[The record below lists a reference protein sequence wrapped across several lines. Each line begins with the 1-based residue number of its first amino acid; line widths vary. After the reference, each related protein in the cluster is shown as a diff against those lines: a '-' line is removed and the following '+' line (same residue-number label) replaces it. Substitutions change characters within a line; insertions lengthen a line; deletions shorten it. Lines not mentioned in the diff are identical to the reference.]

1 MKTITHLLFACCLSL
16 PLLAAEPQ
24 SEAALIKVLTDG
36 ASTHHQ
42 KNDAC
47 IELGRVGTQAAVA
60 PLAALLADDKLA
72 HMARYALETIP
83 HPSVDEALRAALGRL
98 QGRLLTGVI
107 QSVGVRRD
115 AQAVPALAKHLGA
128 TDPEVAAAAAVALG
142 RIGTPAAREPLVG
155 ALGRVPAAAEGLL
168 ACAEA
173 AVPTDA
179 CALYDRLRA
188 SQVPSHVKMAAVRGA
203 ILSRG
208 AEAGLPLL
216 LEQLRSD
223 DPAMFSVALRVG
235 QELVGTGVTQAFA
248 TELPR
253 LPAVKQVGVVALLGE
268 RGDGAAAPALIA
280 LVERG
285 EPVARV
291 AAIAALERLGCAAA
305 LPVFARL
312 AVSKE
317 DEQVVKAAQAALV
330 SFSGQEADAMIV
342 SLLDKPDN
350 ALRLLG
356 IDLAGRRRIVSAVPR
371 LLDLA
376 ASQDA
381 QLAAASLKVLG
392 ELAGEGELN
401 ALLTI
406 LPKTPVLEAAERA
419 VSAVCQ
425 RLSVLRPG
433 AVAVIKAVYG
443 VLPDGPQKEVTAKV
457 AEMIKDGKTMLE
469 INNGSFGDSA
479 PGKVKQ
485 FEMTYTINGVPRKA
499 KTGEGA
505 TLRIDVGAAALP
517 PPVFKALTD
526 AYAQANGAPKLAL
539 LRILSNIGGAE
550 SLALVRQAAASAD
563 PTLKEA
569 AQRALCDWQSPD
581 VVPDLEALIT
591 ADKASRI
598 GILALRAYAKLVP
611 AQQIPVEQKR
621 AALTRALEWATRDEE
636 RALIQATLKELK

>member
-1 MKTITHLLFACCLSL
+1 MKTIASFLFACSLSL
-16 PLLAAEPQ
+16 PLLAAEPLT
-24 SEAALIKVLTDG
+24 EAALIQVLTG
-36 ASTHHQ
+36 ASSHHQ

-60 PLAALLADDKLA
+60 PLAALLADEKLA

-142 RIGTPAAREPLVG
+142 R
-155 ALGRVPAAAEGLL
+155 VPAAAEGLL

-188 SQVPSHVKMAAVRGA
+188 AQVPSHVKMAAVRGA

-406 LPKTPVLEAAERA
+406 LPKTPALEAAERA

-425 RLSVLRPG
+425 RLSVLKPG

-550 SLALVRQAAASAD
+550 SLVLVRQAAASAD

-598 GILALRAYAKLVP
+598 GILALRAYVKLVP
-611 AQQIPVEQKR
+611 AQQVSVEQKR